1 METTAKKYEI
11 RATSTN
17 SDFESV
23 QVRNAEDAAT
33 FAKQFY
39 FDDIA
44 IYESAFIM
52 LLNRAHKVMGWAKIS
67 QGGTASTVLD
77 KKIICKYAIDTLAE
91 AVILI
96 HNHPSDQHGRQQHD
110 DGNKKRPRYFRRPIA
125 RPYHFDAVRGLFQL
139 SGQLHDIARPHS
151 MDLPGSEPPA
161 GSK

>member
-11 RATSTN
+11 RATATN

-96 HNHPSDQHGRQQHD
+96 HNHPSDNAKPSTADNSMTTETKNALAILGVQLLDHIILTPSGD
-110 DGNKKRPRYFRRPIA
+110 YFSYQDNCMI
-125 RPYHFDAVRGLFQL
+125 
-139 SGQLHDIARPHS
+139 
-151 MDLPGSEPPA
+151 
-161 GSK
+161 